1 MTVHG
6 LNGLAELLGILGA
19 VAAIGLFA
27 FALSVRHRP
36 RVLPGS
42 KGHRADDDTEHER
55 LRADGYIDSF
65 ARDIEEAGGG
75 LPLVV
80 RLSTIGFFVWFLL
93 YLILFWS
100 PG

>member
-6 LNGLAELLGILGA
+6 LDSFAELLGMIGA
-19 VAAIGLFA
+19 VAAIAVFA

-42 KGHRADDDTEHER
+42 KGHRDSEDEKHEH

-75 LPLVV
+75 PPLVV
-80 RLSTIGFFVWFLL
+80 RLSTIGFFVWFLI
-93 YLILFWS
+93 YIILFWS
-100 PG
+100 PN